1 MSVSVDWKPEWAVQA
16 KIRDI
21 KRNTLPVDWKLER
34 ATQAK
39 VRDFFQNKDNKT
51 KSMTAEA
58 RQCRNTLRWSTNGD
72 FFQTFGSTMGFVP
85 KRHQLLPSTG
95 FYPVCSPIYSQKHH
109 LQGSLP
115 MFVLQC
121 RSTSHLTYFV
131 SFHRVHPSYA
141 TIQSSSHLQFVQSYK
156 SHSFMHSYNYTFVH

>member
-1 MSVSVDWKPEWAVQA
+1 
-16 KIRDI
+16 
-21 KRNTLPVDWKLER
+21 
-34 ATQAK
+34 
-39 VRDFFQNKDNKT
+39 
-51 KSMTAEA
+51 MTAEA
-58 RQCRNTLRWSTNGD
+58 RQWRNTLRWSTNGD

-141 TIQSSSHLQFVQSYK
+141 TIQSYSHLQFIQSYK
-156 SHSFMHSYNYTFVH
+156 SHSFIHTLIPSHINAYTTYTWYQFLHGCISHPNLVSAISLQFSLCLSLCQNCRFQQTNSL